1 MPGSSPATRRRRDDP
16 ARPHVFRI
24 DPPQSIA
31 DRYDPAKDLPKC
43 PDGSPSGEWELSGR
57 LWEGRFRE
65 GRLVDHR
72 SRFYPSRGALQGQ
85 VRALREAVPE
95 LSRQHF
101 GERRL
106 VKLRE
111 GAEPTDWWSYGLN
124 TPPFG
129 GGLTTPYVPLIPG
142 PATRQL
148 YWADYFAMSAKA
160 FEASNHNPIAKRAV
174 EIGVDFTL
182 GRGIEH
188 VAKTDRGQATW
199 DAFWK
204 RNNMDE
210 RLEEILGDL
219 TVYGEIFVRYFK
231 PVMAKGLIVR
241 SLDPAG
247 IYDIISDQEDW
258 ESVYF
263 YHQQEQE
270 RQQLFAPPA
279 GDLAPQGPTSPDA
292 VTKYTIRQIPGEE
305 IDHYRINV
313 RSGEARGR
321 SDLFSA
327 LGYLKRLQDLLTS
340 KVVRA
345 DMQSRMVFDLMVE
358 GNASDVRAVK
368 GELFPGNRPPE
379 PGTVIG
385 HNKHAELNAF
395 EFAAGNQGVADTT
408 VEEIVTMCALG
419 TGVSRQWIWESAHGG
434 GARAGA
440 LVATEPGQ
448 KRFERRQRLA
458 QRILHAM
465 ADREFAECGLTGEDA
480 EIEFI
485 FPSIAVEERS
495 AALKDIAFAESS
507 GWISR
512 ETAATMSARQ
522 LDIETFDFDDE
533 QEKIAEEFDDAQ
545 EDEGD
550 DEDAVEPTFN
560 ADGSVK
566 DPGSP
571 AKPATPKQGDG
582 KIRRPMV
589 NAAYRQVPKLD
600 PTKSATAED
609 QPPGLL
615 MPGAGE
621 AAAGP
626 GAPPA
631 VGSPQ
636 DAGGPGR
643 AGIPG
648 DENVATQAGKAKV
661 RADSGGGGGAKVRES
676 ADMVP
681 AEVHE
686 RMMTVALRE
695 AALAGARVPRRR
707 PDDPEFVAASDHYRD
722 ESRSNIRRLV
732 ETLNGSAARRR
743 REHDR

>member
-16 ARPHVFRI
+16 ERPHAFRI
-24 DPPQSIA
+24 DPPENLR
-31 DRYDPAKDLPKC
+31 DRYNPWADLPTC
-43 PDGSPSGEWELSGR
+43 PDEPPTGRWELSGR
-57 LWEGRFRE
+57 LWEGQFRE
-65 GRLVDHR
+65 GRLVGHR

-85 VRALREAVPE
+85 VRALREATPQ
-95 LSRQHF
+95 LARQNF
-101 GERRL
+101 GELRK
-106 VKLRE
+106 VHLRE

-124 TPPFG
+124 TPPMG
-129 GGLTTPYVPLIPG
+129 GGLTTPYIPLIPG

-160 FEASNHNPIAKRAV
+160 FEASNHNPIAKRAI
-174 EIGVDFTL
+174 EIGTDFTL

-188 VAKTDRGQATW
+188 VAKTDAGQKCW
-199 DAFWK
+199 DAFWQ

-219 TVYGEIFVRYFK
+219 QVYGEIFIRYFK
-231 PVMAKGLIVR
+231 PAIQRGLIVR

-247 IYDIISDQEDW
+247 IYEIISDQEDW

-270 RQQLFAPPA
+270 RQQLYAPPE
-279 GDLAPQGPTSPDA
+279 GDIAPQGPSEGGA

-340 KVVRA
+340 KVIRT
-345 DMQSRMVFDLMVE
+345 DMEARMVFDLMVE

-368 GELFPGNRPPE
+368 GELFPGGKPPE
-379 PGTVIG
+379 PGSVIG

-395 EFAAGNQGVADTT
+395 QFGGADKGTDTT

-465 ADREFAECGLTGEDA
+465 AAREFAGCGLTGEDA

-512 ETAATMSARQ
+512 QTAATMSARQ
-522 LDIETFDFDDE
+522 LDIETFDFEDE
-533 QEKIAEEFDDAQ
+533 QEKIAEEFEKSE

-550 DEDAVEPTFN
+550 EEEGTPPTIDQTTGAVT
-560 ADGSVK
+560 
-566 DPGSP
+566 DPGTP
-571 AKPATPKQGDG
+571 AKKATPKQGDG
-582 KIRRPMV
+582 VIRRPMV

-600 PTKSATAED
+600 PTKSSTAED

-615 MPGAGE
+615 MPGPGE
-621 AAAGP
+621 AAP
-626 GAPPA
+626 GAPPPP
-631 VGSPQ
+631 G
-636 DAGGPGR
+636 DAAAARAPGR
-643 AGIPG
+643 AGMPG
-648 DENVATQAGKAKV
+648 DENPATQAGKANI
-661 RADSGGGGGAKVRES
+661 RRDSGGGAMRES
-676 ADMVP
+676 VSG
-681 AEVHE
+681 ELHE
-686 RMMTVALRE
+686 RVVGVALRE
-695 AALAGARVPRRR
+695 AARAGARIPRRR
-707 PDDPEFVAASDHYRD
+707 PDDPEFLD
-722 ESRSNIRRLV
+722 ESEHFRDQSEENVNDLV
-732 ETLNGSAARRR
+732 GAINGAAGRRR
-743 REHDR
+743 RHDHESS

>member
-1 MPGSSPATRRRRDDP
+1 MSASTTTRRRRDDP
-16 ARPHVFRI
+16 ERPHAFRI
-24 DPPQSIA
+24 DPP
-31 DRYDPAKDLPKC
+31 DDLLKRYDPYADLPKC
-43 PDGSPSGEWELSGR
+43 PDEPPTGRWELSGR
-57 LWEGRFRE
+57 MWEGQFRE
-65 GRLVDHR
+65 GRLLGYR
-72 SRFYPSRGALQGQ
+72 SRYYPSRGALQAQ
-85 VRALREAVPE
+85 VTALREAVPQ
-95 LSRQHF
+95 LARQDYGSLRKVH
-101 GERRL
+101 
-106 VKLRE
+106 LRE

-160 FEASNHNPIAKRAV
+160 FEANNHNPIAHRSV
-174 EIGVDFTL
+174 EIGVDFVL
-182 GRGIEH
+182 GRGIEA
-188 VAKTDRGQATW
+188 VAKTDRGQACW
-199 DAFWK
+199 DAFWQ

-219 TVYGEIFVRYFK
+219 IVYGEIFVRYFK
-231 PVMAKGLIVR
+231 QRTQRGLLVR

-247 IYDIISDQEDW
+247 IYEIVSDQEDW

-270 RQQLFAPPA
+270 RQQLYAPPA
-279 GDLAPQGPTSPDA
+279 GDIAPQGPTDAGA
-292 VTKYTIRQIPGEE
+292 VTRYTIRQIPGEE

-340 KVVRA
+340 KVVRS
-345 DMQSRMVFDLMVE
+345 DMEARMVFDLMVD
-358 GNASDVRAVK
+358 GNAGDVRAVK
-368 GELFPGNRPPE
+368 GELFPANKPPE

-385 HNKHAELNAF
+385 HNKHAELNPF
-395 EFAAGNQGVADTT
+395 QFSAGERGTDTT

-458 QRILHAM
+458 QRLLHAM
-465 ADREFAECGLTGEDA
+465 AAREFAENGLSGEDA

-507 GWISR
+507 GWLSKQ
-512 ETAATMSARQ
+512 TAATMSARQ
-522 LDIETFDFDDE
+522 LDIETYDYDDE
-533 QEKIAEEFDDAQ
+533 QEKIAAEFEKAQ

-550 DEDAVEPTFN
+550 EEEGKPPTFDAN
-560 ADGSVK
+560 GVMT
-566 DPGSP
+566 DPGTP
-571 AKPATPKQGDG
+571 AKKATPKQGDG
-582 KIRRPMV
+582 VIRRPMV

-600 PTKSATAED
+600 PTRSATAED

-615 MPGAGE
+615 MPTGSEGAE
-621 AAAGP
+621 PP
-626 GAPPA
+626 GVPSQEQTDRA
-631 VGSPQ
+631 
-636 DAGGPGR
+636 PGR
-643 AGIPG
+643 AGMPG
-648 DENVATQAGKAKV
+648 DENPATQAGKANI
-661 RADSGGGGGAKVRES
+661 RRDSGGGGLREAVIPVS
-676 ADMVP
+676 S
-681 AEVHE
+681 HE
-686 RMMTVALRE
+686 RIVQAALRE

-707 PDDPEFVAASDHYRD
+707 PDDPEFIAASDHFREQSQQHVRD
-722 ESRSNIRRLV
+722 LVRSV
-732 ETLNGSAARRR
+732 NGQAGEEQS
-743 REHDR
+743 